1 MGAHVTLFASFF
13 PLVCWLVYARTIGHA
28 DRLRPSM
35 TALMYAQRRRWVSN
49 AVRRET
55 PFDAILSSTIMG
67 AVSFFASTTV
77 LLILTLFAVFG
88 QVGAIHDMLTAISPA
103 SHFTAL
109 DLRIHIAVLLAMFS
123 LAFLDFTLS
132 LRQFNHYCILLG
144 AVDHNTEPDENE
156 VDAITALNALGARY
170 FNNGIRAYYF
180 SAASMAWFIS
190 AWAAIAAALVVIAF
204 VVYREFFSAPHGIV
218 EKLGGR

>member
-1 MGAHVTLFASFF
+1 VTLFASLIPF
-13 PLVCWLVYARTIGHA
+13 VCWLVYARVIGQA
-28 DRLRPSM
+28 DRWRPSL
-35 TALMYAQRRRWVSN
+35 TTLMRAQRRRWVSN

-88 QVGAIHDMLTAISPA
+88 QVGAIHDALAAISPA
-103 SHFTAL
+103 SHFTGTE
-109 DLRIHIAVLLAMFS
+109 LRVHLAVLLAMFS

-144 AVDHNTEPDENE
+144 AVDHHHAPDEAE

-190 AWAAIAAALVVIAF
+190 AGAAIAATLIVVAF
-204 VVYREFFSAPHGIV
+204 VVYREFFSAPYAIV
-218 EKLGGR
+218 EKLRDR

>member
-1 MGAHVTLFASFF
+1 MIIFSSFF
-13 PLVCWLVYARTIGHA
+13 PFLCWVVYARVIGQA
-28 DRLRPSM
+28 ERFRPSM
-35 TALMYAQRRRWVSN
+35 TALMYQQRVRWVRN

-88 QVGAIHDMLTAISPA
+88 QVGAIHDTLASISPA
-103 SHFTAL
+103 AHFSVME
-109 DLRIHIAVLLAMFS
+109 LRIHLGVLLAMFC

-144 AVDHNTEPDENE
+144 AVDHNHEADDTEIG
-156 VDAITALNALGARY
+156 AIAALNAIGARY

-180 SAASMAWFIS
+180 AAASLLWFFS
-190 AWAAIAAALVVIAF
+190 AWAAVVATVIVVVF
-204 VVYREFFSAPHGIV
+204 VVYREFFSAPHHIV
-218 EKLGGR
+218 SQLKKQ